1 MPTHAVTL
9 AEMVGA
15 AVSSSRNENEVDEEI
30 GCARAAALDSSA
42 TRVTRQSLPYSTLIN
57 NPGCHLVTLKV
68 T

>member
-1 MPTHAVTL
+1 MPMHKVTL

-15 AVSSSRNENEVDEEI
+15 AVSSSRNEKEVDEEI
-30 GCARAAALDSSA
+30 GCARAAALDSST